1 MIKNFIKYFLAS
13 IISCIAIFVPMIL
26 YDVIKN
32 LGLKNPVTV
41 VLIVIFSFEL
51 SVIIVQIEKL
61 IKLWE
66 R

>member
-1 MIKNFIKYFLAS
+1 MIKDFIKYFLAS

-26 YDVIKN
+26 YDAIKN

-66 R
+66 K

>member
-1 MIKNFIKYFLAS
+1 MIKDFIKYFLAS

-26 YDVIKN
+26 YDAIKN